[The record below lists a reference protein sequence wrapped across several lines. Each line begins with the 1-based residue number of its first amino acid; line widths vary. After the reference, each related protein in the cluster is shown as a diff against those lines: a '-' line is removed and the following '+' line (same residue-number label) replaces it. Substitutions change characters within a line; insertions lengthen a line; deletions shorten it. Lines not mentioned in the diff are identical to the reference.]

1 MSRTWTYPLFLIR
14 HGGGYAS
21 IANPDPA
28 HAAQALVVFEA
39 EQAAIDF
46 MGDCGILGLPTPLQN
61 AREFNWLLQ
70 STRPPVVDVIFNPSA
85 KLDEV
90 SSNSWHIGITELRE
104 RHLVVDNSPWSY
116 PVYVIAQGDGFVS
129 ITGQDQS
136 GNPLVAIGLFANL
149 QRVTEYL
156 QAAAQDGTPCQLK
169 DLEETR
175 AFLTRLATE
184 AAAVAW
190 NPTVDGGQRTATHCF
205 PINTLLEKYLVVVN
219 EQDPQAP

>member
-1 MSRTWTYPLFLIR
+1 MSRTWTYPLFLIA

-21 IANPDPA
+21 ITNSNSADD
-28 HAAQALVVFEA
+28 AQALVAFEE
-39 EQAAIDF
+39 EQAALDF
-46 MGDCGILGLPTPLQN
+46 MGECRILGMPTPLRN

-90 SSNSWHIGITELRE
+90 ASNSWCIAIRELRD

-116 PVYVIAQGDGFVS
+116 PVYVIAQDDGFVS

-136 GNPLVAIGLFANL
+136 GNPIVAIGLFADA

-156 QAAAQDGTPCQLK
+156 QAAAQDGTPCELK
-169 DLEETR
+169 NLEETR
-175 AFLTRLATE
+175 SFLTRMAKETG
-184 AAAVAW
+184 AVAW
-190 NPTVDGGQRTATHCF
+190 NPTVQGGQRSATHCF
-205 PINTLLEKYLVVVN
+205 PIRTLLEKYLIVN
-219 EQDPQAP
+219 EQDAQGL